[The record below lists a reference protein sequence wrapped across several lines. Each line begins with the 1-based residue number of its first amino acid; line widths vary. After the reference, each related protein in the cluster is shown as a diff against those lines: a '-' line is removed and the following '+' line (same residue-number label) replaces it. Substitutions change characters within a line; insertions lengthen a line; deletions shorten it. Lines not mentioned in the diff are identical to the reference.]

1 MDINYILNLFYYCI
15 YQYLLGL
22 GAFLTNLDIIM
33 EKEFLLAI
41 CNDCIT
47 IQNLTEKIIKDVQ
60 SLNVSNELE
69 IDGSINLESI
79 IILLNK
85 ISQKSIDNF
94 IYLFYDELDHYY
106 KKNK

>member
-1 MDINYILNLFYYCI
+1 M
-15 YQYLLGL
+15 
-22 GAFLTNLDIIM
+22 
-33 EKEFLLAI
+33 
-41 CNDCIT
+41 
-47 IQNLTEKIIKDVQ
+47 Q

-69 IDGSINLESI
+69 IDVSINLESI

-106 KKNK
+106 KENINKLNMARIASIATEMLSPYNKYMKSPVSEKANKEMLKYL